1 MGLQYADVLRF
12 VENSLCVKN
21 LWYADVAIC
30 KFYGCL
36 YDAAELNLRCSTW
49 YSVVTYKDELGCF
62 VNISRCREAFSCI
75 EKELGLPLDS
85 IYSSISTSPIA
96 ATSLGQVYKA
106 KLKYCGQHVVV
117 KVQRPGIKE
126 AIGLDFYLIEGLGI
140 AINKYVDEVTS
151 DVVALIDELARR
163 VYQELNYVQ
172 EGQNARRFKKLYAD
186 REDVLVPDIFW
197 DYTSVKFLV
206 GRVHRL
212 LKERA
217 SANRRVGASAA
228 VYTLEYLTAEVLEL
242 AGNASKDL
250 NVKRITPRHLQ
261 LAIRGDEE
269 LDSHQM
275 NYCWWWCNPSYSQ
288 VAHQQ
293 VWSRADRSS
302 K

>member
-21 LWYADVAIC
+21 LRYADVAIWVVVLMQVELKLEHYIYC
-30 KFYGCL
+30 DCSL
-36 YDAAELNLRCSTW
+36 YSMLMQKMHLVLNCDAI
-49 YSVVTYKDELGCF
+49 GCF

-117 KVQRPGIKE
+117 KVQRPESLSRVELCNRKE
-126 AIGLDFYLIEGLGI
+126 YAYGNLLEVPVGLNVNFD
-140 AINKYVDEVTS
+140 
-151 DVVALIDELARR
+151 
-163 VYQELNYVQ
+163 
-172 EGQNARRFKKLYAD
+172 
-186 REDVLVPDIFW
+186 
-197 DYTSVKFLV
+197 SVKFLV

-217 SANRRVGASAA
+217 SANRRVGATAA

-250 NVKRITPRHLQ
+250 KVKRITPRHLQ

-275 NYCWWWCNPSYSQ
+275 NYCWWG
-288 VAHQQ
+288 
-293 VWSRADRSS
+293 
-302 K
+302 